1 MSFSLIF
8 HPRAEKELNDIIDYY
23 NVFRENLGFEAYNE
37 IVDYIETL
45 KDFLFVAPKKYEEV
59 RIFFTKRFHFGIHY
73 IVLEELSE
81 VIIIAIINTKQ
92 QIKEHQI
99 FNRISG
105 IKDWL

>member
-37 IVDYIETL
+37 VVDYIETL
-45 KDFLFVAPKKYEEV
+45 KDFPFVAPKKYEEV

-92 QIKEHQI
+92 QIKEYQI
-99 FNRISG
+99 FNRISD
-105 IKDWL
+105 IKD

>member
-45 KDFLFVAPKKYEEV
+45 KDFPFVVPKKYEEV

-73 IVLEELSE
+73 IALEELSE

-105 IKDWL
+105 MKD

>member
-37 IVDYIETL
+37 IVDYIGTL
-45 KDFLFVAPKKYEEV
+45 KDLPFVAPKKYEEV
-59 RIFFTKRFHFGIHY
+59 LIFFTKRFHFGIHY
-73 IVLEELSE
+73 IALEELSE

-99 FNRISG
+99 FNRISD
-105 IKDWL
+105 IKD

>member
-73 IVLEELSE
+73 IALEELSE

-105 IKDWL
+105 IKD

>member
-45 KDFLFVAPKKYEEV
+45 KDLPFVAPKKYEEV

-73 IVLEELSE
+73 IALEL
-81 VIIIAIINTKQ
+81 
-92 QIKEHQI
+92 
-99 FNRISG
+99 
-105 IKDWL
+105 

>member
-37 IVDYIETL
+37 VVDYIETL
-45 KDFLFVAPKKYEEV
+45 KDFPFVAPKGYEEV

-73 IVLEELSE
+73 IALEELSE

-105 IKDWL
+105 IKD